1 MRGAGAQT
9 PLAYTV
15 SGLCE
20 RVPGLGR
27 EKVRRLCRSG
37 EVRARKVG
45 ADWIICAE
53 DVERMFGFGAH
64 GERPVNRRVEEA
76 LHRVAGLID

>member
-20 RVPGLGR
+20 RVPGLGH

-37 EVRARKVG
+37 ALRAKKVG
-45 ADWIICAE
+45 ADWILCAE
-53 DVERMFGFGAH
+53 DVERMFGFGPH
-64 GERPVNRRVEEA
+64 GEPPVSIKVKEA
-76 LHRVAGLID
+76 LERDAGLVG